1 MSAINSA
8 QLIAKASILGALV
21 AFLVEEI
28 HLFVLFLRVWK
39 VNGEKGLDLRQF
51 IKYRRS
57 PPFPPT
63 HKALCRRTLAGSRV
77 CCALAAGARWSISLR
92 TPLPTRARSPAA
104 PSAR

>member
-28 HLFVLFLRVWK
+28 YLFVLFLRVWK

-51 IKYRRS
+51 IKY
-57 PPFPPT
+57 PPACHPT
-63 HKALCRRTLAGSRV
+63 YIGFRDYL
-77 CCALAAGARWSISLR
+77 
-92 TPLPTRARSPAA
+92 
-104 PSAR
+104 